1 MKIKGPSI
9 VVVVS
14 RPTDDAP
21 NVPKGILAA
30 LAEEAHTPTSVVVV
44 AVPATMPS

>member
-9 VVVVS
+9 VVIVL
-14 RPTDDAP
+14 RPTDDVP
-21 NVPKGILAA
+21 NFPKGILAA
-30 LAEEAHTPTSVVVV
+30 LAEEAHTPTSVFVV